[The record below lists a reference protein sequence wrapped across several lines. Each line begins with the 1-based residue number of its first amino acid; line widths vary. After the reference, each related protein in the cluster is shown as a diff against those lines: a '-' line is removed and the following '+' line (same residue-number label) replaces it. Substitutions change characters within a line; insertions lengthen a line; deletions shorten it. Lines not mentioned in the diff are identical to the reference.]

1 MASARTRLGVDLT
14 DELGAQGITAEIHVR
29 EDVKATIPWP
39 PTEVLALLPAADFV
53 EAARA
58 METQAQ
64 PISDALP
71 DLIRLTVIPVV
82 DGHAVPELGRAGHG
96 SLLPLPDVAN
106 DWMENIEIPAFHS
119 TVSASFDRACAL
131 ASARQSMD
139 RLERGR
145 EGRPTQER
153 EALDQVQL
161 AYSEERITVEQ
172 AVEVL
177 GSALVAEALN
187 VLDRIRNGTLLFADE
202 IHNLLNG
209 GTIAALREVAAVRLL
224 LAQAELDVE
233 IGNHAGDA

>member
-1 MASARTRLGVDLT
+1 MCARLGTSVY
-14 DELGAQGITAEIHVR
+14 G
-29 EDVKATIPWP
+29 
-39 PTEVLALLPAADFV
+39 
-53 EAARA
+53 
-58 METQAQ
+58 
-64 PISDALP
+64 
-71 DLIRLTVIPVV
+71 
-82 DGHAVPELGRAGHG
+82 
-96 SLLPLPDVAN
+96 
-106 DWMENIEIPAFHS
+106 
-119 TVSASFDRACAL
+119 
-131 ASARQSMD
+131 